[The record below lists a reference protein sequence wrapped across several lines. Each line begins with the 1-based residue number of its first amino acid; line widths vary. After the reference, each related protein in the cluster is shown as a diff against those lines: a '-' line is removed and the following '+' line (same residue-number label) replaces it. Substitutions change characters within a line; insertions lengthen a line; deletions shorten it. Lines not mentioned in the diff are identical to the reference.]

1 MHNAIQRDPVSRKS
15 QEEQGNYNET
25 PWDGGGF
32 HGLAT
37 DHLDDVDFI
46 NIQPVI
52 KASTVEDREGGGGW
66 WLVWRRSGIPEPRE
80 EEEKKWETVYKSGAS
95 STVSGVGA
103 LLSALAVFL

>member
-52 KASTVEDREGGGGW
+52 KASTVEDREEGGGW
-66 WLVWRRSGIPEPRE
+66 SGGGQGYLNPEKKKKRSGKRCI
-80 EEEKKWETVYKSGAS
+80 K
-95 STVSGVGA
+95 
-103 LLSALAVFL
+103 AVQARRCRGWGRY

>member
-52 KASTVEDREGGGGW
+52 KASTVEDRGRRGRRRW
-66 WLVWRRSGIPEPRE
+66 WLVWRRSGIPEE
-80 EEEKKWETVYKSGAS
+80 GEWKKRSGKR
-95 STVSGVGA
+95 GV
-103 LLSALAVFL
+103 

>member
-52 KASTVEDREGGGGW
+52 KASTVEDREGEAWGGG
-66 WLVWRRSGIPEPRE
+66 GKE
-80 EEEKKWETVYKSGAS
+80 E
-95 STVSGVGA
+95 
-103 LLSALAVFL
+103 AVRDT

>member
-52 KASTVEDREGGGGW
+52 KASTGRREGGGGW
-66 WLVWRRSGIPEPRE
+66 SGGGQGYLNPEKKKKRSGKRYI
-80 EEEKKWETVYKSGAS
+80 K
-95 STVSGVGA
+95 
-103 LLSALAVFL
+103 AVQARRCRGWGRY

>member
-52 KASTVEDREGGGGW
+52 KASTVEDREGGVGRRGRGGGGGGGGQGY
-66 WLVWRRSGIPEPRE
+66 LRRRRRRRKEVGN
-80 EEEKKWETVYKSGAS
+80 
-95 STVSGVGA
+95 GV
-103 LLSALAVFL
+103 